1 MLLYIYSIDSVKR
14 MNLNDIVKIEVKK
27 TQTEF
32 VLIKHIYIFRIQE
45 RILAQRY
52 ILIN

>member
-1 MLLYIYSIDSVKR
+1 MRRKTDR
-14 MNLNDIVKIEVKK
+14 EHENERGKIEVKK